1 MMSAKMATLGLVTT
15 KVFWNNSYDANE
27 ILSRDWNY
35 CVDVVIWRKFDNFS
49 NSMTEVII
57 NSILSGF
64 NRKTN
69 FFEGYSWFKFNK
81 LVLTLVMALTFYT
94 SLAKVL
100 KLKARCFWGLIPAL
114 VEVTGKQTATG
125 CFLLPNRNPPQP
137 SAPSWI
143 EVRHEMQNIVA

>member
-1 MMSAKMATLGLVTT
+1 
-15 KVFWNNSYDANE
+15 
-27 ILSRDWNY
+27 
-35 CVDVVIWRKFDNFS
+35 
-49 NSMTEVII
+49 MTEVII

-114 VEVTGKQTATG
+114 VEFTGKQTTTG
-125 CFLLPNRNPPQP
+125 CFLLPLRNPPLLP
-137 SAPSWI
+137 
-143 EVRHEMQNIVA
+143 E